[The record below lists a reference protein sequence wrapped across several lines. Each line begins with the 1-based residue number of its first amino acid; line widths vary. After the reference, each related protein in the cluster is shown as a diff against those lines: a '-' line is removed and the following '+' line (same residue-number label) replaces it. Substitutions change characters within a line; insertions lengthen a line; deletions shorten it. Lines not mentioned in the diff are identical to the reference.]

1 MSYIIKINCKAEGEN
16 SFSEEIVIP
25 KTNLNKE
32 LELNDCKN
40 ILKSLTS
47 TLVSLKEK
55 DEIYE
60 FNYTIKVMYKEEM
73 VMELIDGEMA
83 FFKSVVQY
91 EQLLDFIID
100 YVNTAENGKYGIRI
114 WEDCETP
121 LGNGAMMSLVENDK
135 KYIKNYIDF
144 LRTCDLD
151 HEVCQWGDI
160 DSVITKYGFTK
171 ETTKLVLVRLMSC
184 AGQSGKEQFTDFL
197 DKGLETYLADN
208 KELFLTALVAE
219 TNYSLYNCNYY
230 HNCLEAPKDEFINEV
245 IDSIKELVAKLDK
258 SDIDFFKKELI
269 GIWKKYRVLQ

>member
-32 LELNDCKN
+32 LELHDCKN

-47 TLVSLKEK
+47 TLTSLKEK

-60 FNYTIKVMYKEEM
+60 FNYTIKIICNEEK
-73 VMELIDGEMA
+73 LIDGEME
-83 FFKSVVQY
+83 FFKIVVQY

-100 YVNTAENGKYGIRI
+100 YVNTASNGKYGIRI

-121 LGNGAMMSLVENDK
+121 LGNGAMISLVETDK
-135 KYIKNYIDF
+135 KYIQSYIDF

-160 DSVITKYGFTK
+160 DSVISKYGFNE
-171 ETTKLVLVRLMSC
+171 ETVKLAIARLMSC

-230 HNCLEAPKDEFINEV
+230 HNCLEASKDEFINEV

-269 GIWKKYRVLQ
+269 GIWKNYRVLQ